1 MEMLFFR
8 IGKKLCAVPTR
19 NLKEVVHKPAL
30 LQFLPVI
37 PFIKDLTVRH
47 DRAIGVVDL
56 SYFSEKEHFFIQ
68 NVLLVFLCEGIEY
81 SIKVSKII
89 QVRNV
94 AKTRLISPEKSTYFS
109 PQILD
114 SLCIVGNTHIPVIS
128 PEKILHHKR
137 IEPLWQDHNNNRP
150 IAHGHKSVAN
160 DTRISS

>member
-19 NLKEVVHKPAL
+19 GLKEVVHKPAL
-30 LQFLPVI
+30 LPFLPITPLV
-37 PFIKDLTVRH
+37 KELTVLH

-56 SYFSEKEHFFIQ
+56 SYFSDKERLFMR

-94 AKTRLISPEKSTYFS
+94 AKIRLISPDNSTFFF
-109 PQILD
+109 P
-114 SLCIVGNTHIPVIS
+114 
-128 PEKILHHKR
+128 
-137 IEPLWQDHNNNRP
+137 
-150 IAHGHKSVAN
+150 
-160 DTRISS
+160 